1 MSRKKKERR
10 VKVSEVLADRNLLL
24 EEISKGRLGRTM
36 SLLRGAINQT
46 EEADFQAHRIEP
58 TMPPLEN
65 SKRLIRYLT
74 EEAISEMIRRRLR
87 VDHREY
93 WIMLEYMGDAG
104 FEIVHLN
111 TGEGD
116 YASERVNIERKD
128 GDWWSSLFGDGR
140 IMKQLSTM
148 RETNSFSFLIVS
160 RSWTQLKRELS
171 AKGVSPEV
179 MVGFVAS
186 LSVAGYPPIFVD
198 DNHDNARLIEKII
211 SKVEDDSP
219 RVWVE
224 RPKKA
229 TPAEW
234 RDAILGSL
242 PGVGVVMRRKLL
254 EKFPSIIAL
263 AAATVD
269 ELTEV
274 DGVGVKTAQRISDI
288 LNAGE

>member
-1 MSRKKKERR
+1 MTRKKKER
-10 VKVSEVLADRNLLL
+10 KVRLDEVLGDRKKLLT
-24 EEISKGRLGRTM
+24 EIEKGRLGGTM
-36 SLLRGAINQT
+36 SSLRGAI
-46 EEADFQAHRIEP
+46 ERPDDSDFQAHRTEP

-65 SKRLIRYLT
+65 PQRLIRYLA

-93 WIMLEYMGDAG
+93 WIMLEYLGEAG
-104 FEIVHLN
+104 FEIVHLD

-116 YASERVNIERKD
+116 YASGRVNIERKD
-128 GDWWSSLFGDGR
+128 GDWWSALFGDGR

-148 RETNSFSFLIVS
+148 REANSFSFLIVS

-186 LSVAGYPPIFVD
+186 LSVAGYPPIFCD

-224 RPKKA
+224 RPKQA
-229 TPAEW
+229 TPEEW
-234 RDAILGSL
+234 RDAIIGSL
-242 PGVGVVMRRKLL
+242 PGIGTKSRRKLL
-254 EKFPSIIAL
+254 EKFPTIAL
-263 AAATVD
+263 LATANAD
-269 ELTEV
+269 SLMEIE
-274 DGVGVKTAQRISDI
+274 GIGKKTAERITAI

>member
-1 MSRKKKERR
+1 MARKRKEMKVRIDEVLSDRKK
-10 VKVSEVLADRNLLL
+10 LQA
-24 EEISKGRLGRTM
+24 EIEKGRLGRTM
-36 SLLRGAINQT
+36 SILRGAIKASDEN
-46 EEADFQAHRIEP
+46 DFQAHRQEP
-58 TMPPLEN
+58 KMPPLEN
-65 SKRLIRYLT
+65 SDRMIRYLG
-74 EEAISEMIRRRLR
+74 EEALSEMIRRRLR

-93 WIMLEYMGDAG
+93 WLMLEYLGEAG

-116 YASERVNIERKD
+116 YASEKVNIERKD

-140 IMKQLSTM
+140 IMKQLSQM
-148 RETNSFSFLIVS
+148 REAESFSFLIVS

-186 LSVAGYPPIFVD
+186 LSVAGYPPIFCD

-234 RDAILGSL
+234 RDAIIGSL
-242 PGVGVVMRRKLL
+242 PGIGTKSRRKLL
-254 EKFPSIIAL
+254 EKFPTIAL
-263 AAATVD
+263 LATANAD
-269 ELTEV
+269 SLMQI
-274 DGVGVKTAQRISDI
+274 DGIGKKTAERITAI